1 MLKSA
6 LESTEL
12 ALPGSTSPVSER
24 EIPADLLRLL
34 YAQMRHLAGP
44 RADLDD
50 LAQAAAERALKAWPR
65 FEGRAA
71 VSTWTYGIVYR
82 TLLDHDRWYRRWR
95 RRFATSIDQAGPEPS
110 ADLDP
115 ETASLEIARARQLHQ
130 ALSQLPPAKRAVV
143 VLRELEGLSLA
154 EVAEV
159 VGANE
164 RTVRSRLHDGKQ
176 KLLTILREDPYFN
189 PEVPE

>member
-6 LESTEL
+6 LESAEL
-12 ALPGSTSPVSER
+12 ALPGRSTQAAER
-24 EIPADLLRLL
+24 EIPGDLLRLI
-34 YAQMRHLAGP
+34 YGQMRHLAGP

-82 TLLDHDRWYRRWR
+82 TLLDHQRWYRRWR
-95 RRFATSIDQAGPEPS
+95 RRFTVSSEHADPEPR
-110 ADLDP
+110 AELDP
-115 ETASLEIARARQLHQ
+115 ETASVEVARARRLHQ
-130 ALSQLPPAKRAVV
+130 ALAQLPPAKRAVV

-154 EVAEV
+154 EVSEV

-176 KLLTILREDPYFN
+176 KLLGILREDPCFN

>member
-1 MLKSA
+1 MLMSA
-6 LESTEL
+6 LDSAGL
-12 ALPGSTSPVSER
+12 APPEDARETER
-24 EIPADLLRLL
+24 EIPSDLLRLI
-34 YAQMRHLAGP
+34 YGQMRHLAGP

-50 LAQAAAERALKAWPR
+50 LAQAAAERALRAWPR

-95 RRFATSIDQAGPEPS
+95 RRFTPSSDHAGAEPR

-115 ETASLEIARARQLHQ
+115 ETASLEVARARQLHR
-130 ALSQLPPAKRAVV
+130 ALSQLSPAKRAVV

-154 EVAEV
+154 EVAAV

-176 KLLTILREDPYFN
+176 KLLSILREDPCFN

>member
-1 MLKSA
+1 MSA
-6 LESTEL
+6 LDSAGL
-12 ALPGSTSPVSER
+12 APPEDAREAER
-24 EIPADLLRLL
+24 EIPSDLLRLI
-34 YAQMRHLAGP
+34 YGQMRHLAGP

-50 LAQAAAERALKAWPR
+50 LAQAAAERALRAWPR

-95 RRFATSIDQAGPEPS
+95 RRFTPSSDHAGAEPR

-115 ETASLEIARARQLHQ
+115 ETASLEVARARQLHR
-130 ALSQLPPAKRAVV
+130 ALSQLSPAKRAVV

-154 EVAEV
+154 EVAAV

-176 KLLTILREDPYFN
+176 KLLSILREDPCFN

>member
-6 LESTEL
+6 LESAEL
-12 ALPGSTSPVSER
+12 ALPGNSTRAVER
-24 EIPADLLRLL
+24 EIPADLLHRI
-34 YAQMRHLAGP
+34 YGQMRHLAGP

-65 FEGRAA
+65 FEGRSA

-82 TLLDHDRWYRRWR
+82 TLLDHERWYRRWR
-95 RRFATSIDQAGPEPS
+95 RRFTASNESAGPEPR

-115 ETASLEIARARQLHQ
+115 ETASIEVARARQLHQ
-130 ALSQLPPAKRAVV
+130 ALSRLAPAKRAVV
-143 VLRELEGLSLA
+143 VLRELEGLSLK

-176 KLLTILREDPYFN
+176 KLLALLREDPCFN